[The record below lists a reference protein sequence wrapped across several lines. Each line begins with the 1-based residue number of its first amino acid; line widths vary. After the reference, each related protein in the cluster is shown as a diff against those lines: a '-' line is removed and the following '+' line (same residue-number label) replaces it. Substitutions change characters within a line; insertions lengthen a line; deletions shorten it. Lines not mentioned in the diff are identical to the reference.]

1 MCFHFYRMRQ
11 WIDETPTHTEWQRI
25 DDTHT
30 HTITRKQIHVTSL
43 SCRSFFSARVISR
56 GDWFDRPCSGIPKSP
71 SVELHEFSPIL
82 VSTADIHAVAI
93 FAQVAC
99 INIFEAGLG
108 DCGLLSHANSSGL
121 CFVGLSARKRG
132 FLVKDQRRVNG
143 RCDEAQPGLP
153 ADAPGYVY
161 SCLF

>member
-11 WIDETPTHTEWQRI
+11 WIDEADTHIPKGNELMTHTYK
-25 DDTHT
+25 HT
-30 HTITRKQIHVTSL
+30 HKQIHVLVTSL
-43 SCRSFFSARVISR
+43 SCRSCSSARVLTR

-71 SVELHEFSPIL
+71 FLELHEFSPIL

-108 DCGLLSHANSSGL
+108 DCFLMQIVRVCALLVSVLGNEDFWSKINDESMADVMKHSP
-121 CFVGLSARKRG
+121 G
-132 FLVKDQRRVNG
+132 FRQMLQTMFILT
-143 RCDEAQPGLP
+143 P
-153 ADAPGYVY
+153 
-161 SCLF
+161 S